1 VGPVPI
7 VAEFVECEGCVMTPA
22 DDSPSRPRRG
32 VPSPRRP
39 VDFWL
44 RLLDGLINEHFGKI
58 LDEHGVTRRQWEV
71 MNLLST
77 GSASHD
83 ELAEALAPFHHG
95 LQARTLT
102 DELAELEDSGW
113 LLRREQVY
121 ELTERGR
128 TSYQR
133 LEPVLR
139 ATDEEIARGI
149 STEDYATMLD
159 VLERMAINLGW
170 QEGLQSGVQ
179 RGTMK

>member
-1 VGPVPI
+1 
-7 VAEFVECEGCVMTPA
+7 MTAA
-22 DDSPSRPRRG
+22 DDSPSPGGG

-44 RLLDGLINEHFGKI
+44 RLLDRLINEHFGKI

-71 MNLLST
+71 MNLLSR

-83 ELAEALAPFHHG
+83 ELAEALAPFHREV
-95 LQARTLT
+95 QARTLT

-121 ELTERGR
+121 ELTERGQ

-139 ATDEEIARGI
+139 ATDEEVARGI
-149 STEDYATMLD
+149 STEDYATTLD

-170 QEGLQSGVQ
+170 QKGLQSGVQ

>member
-1 VGPVPI
+1 
-7 VAEFVECEGCVMTPA
+7 MTAA
-22 DDSPSRPRRG
+22 DDSPGPPGRE

-44 RLLDGLINEHFGKI
+44 RLLDRLINEHFGMI

-71 MNLLST
+71 MNLLSR

-83 ELAEALAPFHHG
+83 ELAEALAPFHG
-95 LQARTLT
+95 EVQAKTLT

-121 ELTERGR
+121 ELTERGQ

-149 STEDYATMLD
+149 STEDYATMLV

-170 QEGLQSGVQ
+170 REGLPSGVR

>member
-1 VGPVPI
+1 
-7 VAEFVECEGCVMTPA
+7 MTAA
-22 DDSPSRPRRG
+22 DDSPGPPGRG

-44 RLLDGLINEHFGKI
+44 RLLDRLINEHFGMI

-71 MNLLST
+71 MNLLSR

-83 ELAEALAPFHHG
+83 ELAEALAPFHREV
-95 LQARTLT
+95 QARTLT

-121 ELTERGR
+121 ELTERGQ

-149 STEDYATMLD
+149 SAEDYATMLV

-170 QEGLQSGVQ
+170 QEGLPSGVR